1 MKFDFFRKISFNL
14 LIFISFGEAFKLTQ
28 KNKSRVTY
36 DVNSLVDVK
45 FYANNYHGNEIIEL
59 ETTSESWKNG
69 EINQEKIT
77 SFKNLLEKILL
88 NFITRL
94 PEAKIN
100 DTLPIIGTHS
110 DITHYVRFSRY
121 Y

>member
-1 MKFDFFRKISFNL
+1 MKFFRKISFNL

-45 FYANNYHGNEIIEL
+45 FYANNYHGNGNEIIEL

-94 PEAKIN
+94 PETELN
-100 DTLPIIGTHS
+100 DNLPIHKGYNQGI
-110 DITHYVRFSRY
+110 
-121 Y
+121 

>member
-36 DVNSLVDVK
+36 DVK
-45 FYANNYHGNEIIEL
+45 FYAYKYHGNGNEIIEL
-59 ETTSESWKNG
+59 DTTSESWKNG

-77 SFKNLLEKILL
+77 RFKNLLEKILL

-94 PEAKIN
+94 PETELN
-100 DTLPIIGTHS
+100 DTLPIHKGI
-110 DITHYVRFSRY
+110 
-121 Y
+121 